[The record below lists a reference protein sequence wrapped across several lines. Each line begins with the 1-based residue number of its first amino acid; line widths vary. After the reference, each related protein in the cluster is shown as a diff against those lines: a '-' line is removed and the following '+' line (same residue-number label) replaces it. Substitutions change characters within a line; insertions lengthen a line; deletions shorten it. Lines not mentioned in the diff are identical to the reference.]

1 MITDIDAIEK
11 VCEKLKQKKFDDFR
25 DAKKIIN
32 DECPFDPIKKEK
44 REDFTP
50 EFKTELLWRDGFI
63 DRYST
68 TREKLIHPM
77 VLRIFSKCMKDD
89 FPYDSHW
96 NMETTHIAY
105 YQLYPS
111 FDHIIPNARG
121 GTNKKNNLVCTSY
134 LRNQAK
140 GGFTPEEL
148 GWEVQP
154 EGNHNEWD
162 GMTKWFMEYV
172 EENKMEKINNIE
184 KWYNAARNLY
194 KP

>member
-1 MITDIDAIEK
+1 MITNIDVIVN

-32 DECPFDPIKKEK
+32 DECPFDPIEKEK

-77 VLRIFSKCMKDD
+77 VLRIFSDRMQDE

-96 NMETTHIAY
+96 NMKTTHIAY

-140 GGFTPEEL
+140 GGYTPEEL

-154 EGNHNEWD
+154 VGNHNEWD

-172 EENKMEKINNIE
+172 EENKMEKIHDIE

>member
-1 MITDIDAIEK
+1 M
-11 VCEKLKQKKFDDFR
+11 
-25 DAKKIIN
+25 
-32 DECPFDPIKKEK
+32 PKEK

-77 VLRIFSKCMKDD
+77 VLRILSECMQDE

-96 NMETTHIAY
+96 NMKTTHIAY

-140 GGFTPEEL
+140 GGYTPEEL
-148 GWEVQP
+148 QWAKDNEVEIWQYFI
-154 EGNHNEWD
+154 ENELLFS
-162 GMTKWFMEYV
+162 TNPKLPLRFIV
-172 EENKMEKINNIE
+172 PAPFSKF
-184 KWYNAARNLY
+184 NLSIDKLSY
-194 KP
+194 F